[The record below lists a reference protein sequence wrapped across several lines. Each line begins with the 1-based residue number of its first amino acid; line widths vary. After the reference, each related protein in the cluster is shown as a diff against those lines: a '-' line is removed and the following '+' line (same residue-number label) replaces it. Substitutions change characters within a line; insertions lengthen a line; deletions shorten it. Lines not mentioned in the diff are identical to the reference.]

1 MENTQPNEPRRGQ
14 AAGTWWLVQAIS
26 GLLLILVLGLHMI
39 AQHFLVEGG
48 LREFADVIAYVSN
61 PLIFAIEIVFLV
73 VVTTHAVLGARAICL
88 DLGLSERGERAVNWI
103 VALVGIAAVGYGIW
117 LAISIQSLA

>member
-73 VVTTHAVLGARAICL
+73 VVTTHAMLGVRAICL
-88 DLGLSERGERAVNWI
+88 DLGLSERGERAVNW
-103 VALVGIAAVGYGIW
+103 VAALVGIAAVGYGIW